1 MDDWRN
7 KLTTVQSV
15 VDEWL
20 KVQKNWKVLVNIF
33 MNSED
38 IKSQLPED
46 TKVFEGVDSQ
56 FREMMNDVALN
67 PKIVESCNVDRF
79 DVLQTMSSS
88 IKRCEKSLFDYLE

>member
-1 MDDWRN
+1 MLELLDQNSMDLMGMKSQGKYVEFFLPRVDDWRN

-46 TKVFEGVDSQ
+46 TKVFEGVDS
-56 FREMMNDVALN
+56 
-67 PKIVESCNVDRF
+67 
-79 DVLQTMSSS
+79 
-88 IKRCEKSLFDYLE
+88 